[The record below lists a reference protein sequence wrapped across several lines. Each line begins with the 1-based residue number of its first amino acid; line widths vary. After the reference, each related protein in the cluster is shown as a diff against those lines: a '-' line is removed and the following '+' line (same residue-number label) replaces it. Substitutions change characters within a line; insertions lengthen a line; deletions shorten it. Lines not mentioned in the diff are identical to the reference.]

1 VSALGMTAHQVRFDL
16 RAFSRNPRA
25 RVFTLATPVI
35 LLLLL
40 LSIFHNS
47 TIKLAG
53 HELVLAE
60 YYVPHI
66 MVMGVLGAA
75 FGNLL
80 VTIVGKRESGSLKR
94 RRATPVPAGAIISGD
109 VVTSIITALVIA
121 AVLTL
126 IGVLFYHVKVN
137 GAVIGTVILLCVLA
151 AVCYSALAY
160 AASVFIGTVEAAA
173 PAVQLVTLPL
183 YFLSGV
189 FIPSTQLPAWLNDL
203 MSYLPVRPLGVA
215 LQAAFVPAT
224 NAGQR
229 VDWGAVLVIVIWGV
243 AGLLFAMRRFSWAP
257 RRR

>member
-1 VSALGMTAHQVRFDL
+1 MSTLSLTAHQVRFDL

-25 RVFTLATPVI
+25 RVFTLVTPVI

-40 LSIFHNS
+40 LSIFHNG
-47 TIKLAG
+47 TVKLAG
-53 HELVLAE
+53 HELILAE

-66 MVMGVLGAA
+66 IVMGVLGAA

-80 VTIVGKRESGSLKR
+80 ITVVGKRESGSLKR
-94 RRATPVPAGAIISGD
+94 RRATPVPAAAIIAGD
-109 VVTSIITALVIA
+109 VVTSVISALVIA

-160 AASVFIGTVEAAA
+160 AASVFIGTVDAAA

-189 FIPSTQLPAWLNDL
+189 FVPSSNLPDWLNTA

-224 NAGQR
+224 NGGSRFDGSAL
-229 VDWGAVLVIVIWGV
+229 LVILVWGV
-243 AGLLFAMRRFSWAP
+243 AGVLFAIRHFSWVP

>member
-1 VSALGMTAHQVRFDL
+1 MSALQLTMHQVKFDL

-40 LSIFHNS
+40 LSIFHGGTVKS
-47 TIKLAG
+47 GTGHLAI
-53 HELVLAE
+53 AE

-66 MVMGVLGAA
+66 IVMGVLGAA

-94 RRATPVPAGAIISGD
+94 RRATPVPAAAIISGD
-109 VVTSIITALVIA
+109 VVTSIVTALVIA

-126 IGVLFYHVKVN
+126 IGVLFFHVKVN
-137 GAVIGTVILLCVLA
+137 AAVIGVVALLCILSA
-151 AVCYSALAY
+151 ACYSALAY
-160 AASVFIGTVEAAA
+160 AASVFVGTVEAAA
-173 PAVQLVTLPL
+173 PVVQLTTLPL

-189 FIPSTQLPAWLNDL
+189 FIPSTNLPTWLNDI

-224 NAGQR
+224 NAGR
-229 VDWGAVLVIVIWGV
+229 RLDWSAVLVILIWGV
-243 AGLLFAMRRFSWAP
+243 AGMLFAMRRFSWAP

>member
-1 VSALGMTAHQVRFDL
+1 MSTLGLTTHQVRYDL
-16 RAFSRNPRA
+16 RAYSRNPRA

-40 LSIFHNS
+40 LSIFHSGNVHLNGQ
-47 TIKLAG
+47 KL
-53 HELVLAE
+53 VIAE

-66 MVMGVLGAA
+66 IVMGVLGAA

-94 RRATPVPAGAIISGD
+94 RRATPVPAAALIAGD
-109 VVTSIITALVIA
+109 VVSSIVTALVIA
-121 AVLTL
+121 AVLIL
-126 IGVLFYHVKVN
+126 IGVLFFHVTLDAAGLGV
-137 GAVIGTVILLCVLA
+137 VVLLCVLSA
-151 AVCYSALAY
+151 ASYSAIAY
-160 AASVFIGTVEAAA
+160 AVSYFIGTVEAAA
-173 PAVQLVTLPL
+173 PAVQLTTLPL

-189 FIPSTQLPAWLNDL
+189 FIPSTNLPTWLNDF

-224 NAGQR
+224 NGGSRFDGSAL
-229 VDWGAVLVIVIWGV
+229 LVILVWGV
-243 AGLLFAMRRFSWAP
+243 AGALFAARRFSWMP

>member
-1 VSALGMTAHQVRFDL
+1 MSTLGLTAHQVRYDL
-16 RAFSRNPRA
+16 RAYSRNPRA

-40 LSIFHNS
+40 LSIFHSGNI
-47 TIKLAG
+47 TLNGHKL
-53 HELVLAE
+53 VIAE

-94 RRATPVPAGAIISGD
+94 RRATPVPAAALIGGD
-109 VVTSIITALVIA
+109 VVSSVLTALVIA
-121 AVLTL
+121 AVLIL
-126 IGVLFYHVKVN
+126 IGVLFFHVTLD
-137 GAVIGTVILLCVLA
+137 GAGLAVVVLLCVLSA
-151 AVCYSALAY
+151 ASYSAIAY
-160 AASVFIGTVEAAA
+160 AVSYFVGTVEAAA
-173 PAVQLVTLPL
+173 PAVQLTTLPL

-189 FIPSTQLPAWLNDL
+189 FIPSTNLPTWLNDA

-224 NAGQR
+224 NGGSRFDGSAL
-229 VDWGAVLVIVIWGV
+229 LVILVWGV
-243 AGLLFAMRRFSWAP
+243 AGMLFAIRRFSWVP

>member
-1 VSALGMTAHQVRFDL
+1 MSTLSLTAHQVKFDL

-40 LSIFHNS
+40 LSIFHSGNV
-47 TIKLAG
+47 KLAG
-53 HELVLAE
+53 HKLILAE

-66 MVMGVLGAA
+66 IVMGVLGAA

-80 VTIVGKRESGSLKR
+80 VTVVGKRESGSLKR
-94 RRATPVPAGAIISGD
+94 RRATPVPAAAIISGD
-109 VVTSIITALVIA
+109 VVTSVLTALVIA
-121 AVLTL
+121 AVLIL
-126 IGVLFYHVKVN
+126 IGVLFFHVKVS
-137 GAVIGTVILLCVLA
+137 GAVIGVVALLCILSA
-151 AVCYSALAY
+151 ACYSALAY
-160 AASVFIGTVEAAA
+160 AVSVFVGTVDAAA
-173 PAVQLVTLPL
+173 PVVQLTTLPL

-189 FIPSTQLPAWLNDL
+189 FIPSTNLPTWLNDL

-224 NAGQR
+224 NAGR
-229 VDWGAVLVIVIWGV
+229 RLDWSAVLVLVIWGV

>member
-1 VSALGMTAHQVRFDL
+1 MSALSMTGHQVKYDL

-40 LSIFHNS
+40 VSIFHNN
-47 TIKLAG
+47 TIKLDG
-53 HELVLAE
+53 QELILAE

-66 MVMGVLGAA
+66 IVMGVLGAA

-94 RRATPVPAGAIISGD
+94 RRATPVPAAAIISGD
-109 VVTSIITALVIA
+109 VVTSIITALIIA

-126 IGVLFYHVKVN
+126 IGVLFFQVKVN
-137 GAVIGTVILLCVLA
+137 AAVIGVTALLCILSA
-151 AVCYSALAY
+151 ACYSALAY
-160 AASVFIGTVEAAA
+160 AVSVFVGTVEAAA
-173 PAVQLVTLPL
+173 PVVQLTTLPL

-189 FIPSTQLPAWLNDL
+189 FIPSPQLPSWLNDI

-224 NAGQR
+224 NGGSR
-229 VDWGAVLVIVIWGV
+229 FDWAAVLVIVVWGV
-243 AGLLFAMRRFSWAP
+243 AGMLFAMRRFSWAP

>member
-1 VSALGMTAHQVRFDL
+1 MTGHQVKYDL
-16 RAFSRNPRA
+16 KAFSRNPRA

-40 LSIFHNS
+40 VSIFHNN
-47 TIKLAG
+47 TIKLDG
-53 HELVLAE
+53 QELILAE

-66 MVMGVLGAA
+66 IVMGVLGAA

-94 RRATPVPAGAIISGD
+94 RRATPVPAAAIISGD

-121 AVLTL
+121 AVLIL
-126 IGVLFYHVKVN
+126 IGVLFFDVKVDA
-137 GAVIGTVILLCVLA
+137 AVIGVTALLCILSA
-151 AVCYSALAY
+151 ACYSALAY
-160 AASVFIGTVEAAA
+160 AVSVFVGTVEAAA
-173 PAVQLVTLPL
+173 PVVQLTTLPL

-189 FIPSTQLPAWLNDL
+189 FIPSPQLPSWLNDI

-224 NAGQR
+224 NGGSR
-229 VDWGAVLVIVIWGV
+229 FDWAAVLVIVVWGV
-243 AGLLFAMRRFSWAP
+243 AGVLFAMRRFSWAP

>member
-1 VSALGMTAHQVRFDL
+1 MSALSLTAHQVKFDL

-40 LSIFHNS
+40 LSIFHGGTVKS
-47 TIKLAG
+47 GAG
-53 HELVLAE
+53 HLAIAE

-66 MVMGVLGAA
+66 IVMGVLGAA

-80 VTIVGKRESGSLKR
+80 VTVVGKRESGSLKR
-94 RRATPVPAGAIISGD
+94 RRATPVPAAAIISGD
-109 VVTSIITALVIA
+109 VVTSVISALVIA

-126 IGVLFYHVKVN
+126 IGVLFFHVKVDA
-137 GAVIGTVILLCVLA
+137 AVIGVVALLCILS

-160 AASVFIGTVEAAA
+160 AVSVFVGTVDAAA
-173 PAVQLVTLPL
+173 PVVQLTTLPL

-189 FIPSTQLPAWLNDL
+189 FIPSTNLPTWLNDF

-224 NAGQR
+224 NAGR
-229 VDWGAVLVIVIWGV
+229 RLDWSAVLVLVIWGV
-243 AGLLFAMRRFSWAP
+243 AGLLFAARRFSWAP

>member
-1 VSALGMTAHQVRFDL
+1 MSALSLTGHQVKYDL

-40 LSIFHNS
+40 LSIFHNG
-47 TIKLAG
+47 TIKLDG
-53 HELVLAE
+53 QKLILAE

-66 MVMGVLGAA
+66 IVMGVLGAA

-94 RRATPVPAGAIISGD
+94 RRATPVPAAAIIAGD
-109 VVTSIITALVIA
+109 VVTSVVSALVIA
-121 AVLTL
+121 AVLIL
-126 IGVLFYHVKVN
+126 IGVLF
-137 GAVIGTVILLCVLA
+137 LLCVVSA
-151 AVCYSALAY
+151 AAYAAIAY
-160 AASVFIGTVEAAA
+160 AASYFVGTVEAAA
-173 PAVQLVTLPL
+173 PVVQLTTLPL

-189 FIPSTQLPAWLNDL
+189 FIPSTNLPAWLNDL

-224 NAGQR
+224 NAGR
-229 VDWGAVLVIVIWGV
+229 RFDASALLVILIWGV
-243 AGLLFAMRRFSWAP
+243 AAVLFAMRRFSWGP

>member
-1 VSALGMTAHQVRFDL
+1 MSALSMTAHQVRFDL

-40 LSIFHNS
+40 LSIFHNG
-47 TIKLAG
+47 TVKIAG
-53 HELVLAE
+53 HELILAE

-66 MVMGVLGAA
+66 IVMGVLGAA

-94 RRATPVPAGAIISGD
+94 RRATPVPASAIIAGD
-109 VVTSIITALVIA
+109 VVSSVLTALVIA

-126 IGVLFYHVKVN
+126 IGVLFFHVKVN
-137 GAVIGTVILLCVLA
+137 AAVIGVVALLYVLSA
-151 AVCYSALAY
+151 ACYSALAY
-160 AASVFIGTVEAAA
+160 AASVFVGTVEAAA
-173 PAVQLVTLPL
+173 PVVQLTTLPL

-189 FIPSTQLPAWLNDL
+189 FIPSTNLPAWLNDI

-224 NAGQR
+224 NGGNR
-229 VDWGAVLVIVIWGV
+229 LDWGAVLVIVVWGV
-243 AGLLFAMRRFSWAP
+243 ANVLGDFLAEP
-257 RRR
+257 VD

>member
-243 AGLLFAMRRFSWAP
+243 AGLLFAMRRFSWSP